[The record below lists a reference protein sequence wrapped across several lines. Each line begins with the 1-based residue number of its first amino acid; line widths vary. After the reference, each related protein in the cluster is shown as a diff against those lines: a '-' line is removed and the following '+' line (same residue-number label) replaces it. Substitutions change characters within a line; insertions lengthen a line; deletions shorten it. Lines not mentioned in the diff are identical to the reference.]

1 MNEIIKLKQM
11 AIDVYNKKPVS
22 SFSVIETEGALRKE
36 LNDMI
41 KTDGK
46 VDFYKFQAN
55 KWMVFQII
63 SESVDAVLPQKVL
76 SVLDKYCETKQVAQG
91 DKIRFK
97 VKKGVARVKNFIT
110 KVGAG
115 SNYEVAQLDSGYLDL
130 VAYARGGGILV
141 ELERFLDGTDSLV
154 DLYDALMEGL
164 EYRIYMDIQDA
175 LKALTSSVPANN
187 YKTHAGF
194 DATKMKALINAIRTY
209 GVPNLFCTPT
219 FAASVT
225 PDTNFIGDADKEDV
239 RNQGYI
245 GRYAGCNT
253 ILMPQSY
260 LDETNTT
267 EVLDNQ
273 YGYVIPSLENKI
285 IKLAFEG
292 NSIMEDV
299 RNADGSMEF
308 QIYKKF
314 AIGTVFVNT
323 LGIFRNTAL

>member
-11 AIDVYNKKPVS
+11 SLDIYNNKLAS
-22 SFSVIETEGALRKE
+22 TFSAAETEEALRKE
-36 LNDMI
+36 MNDMI

-46 VDFYKFQAN
+46 VDYYKYQAN
-55 KWMVFQII
+55 KWMIFQII
-63 SESVDAVLPQKVL
+63 SETVDAILPVKVL
-76 SVLDKYCETKQVAQG
+76 AVLDKYVDTMQVAQG

-97 VKKGVARVKNFIT
+97 LKKGAARVKNFVT

-115 SNYEVAQLDSGYLDL
+115 GNYEVAQLDSAYLDL
-130 VAYARGGGILV
+130 TAYARGGGVLV
-141 ELERFLDGTDSLV
+141 EFERFLDGTDSLV
-154 DLYDALMEGL
+154 DLYDALMEGM

-175 LKALTSSVPANN
+175 LKALTASVPANN

-194 DATKMKALINAIRTY
+194 DATKMKALINALRAY

-253 ILMPQSY
+253 ILMPQSF
-260 LDETNTT
+260 LDETNVT

-273 YGYVIPSLENKI
+273 YGYVIPSTENKV
-285 IKLAFEG
+285 IKLAYEG
-292 NSIMEDV
+292 QSIVEDV
-299 RNADGSMEF
+299 KNADGSFEF

-314 AIGTVFVNT
+314 AIGTVFTNT
-323 LGIFRNTAL
+323 LGIYKNTSL

>member
-1 MNEIIKLKQM
+1 MNEIVKLKQM
-11 AIDVYNKKPVS
+11 ALDVYNKKPAS
-22 SFSVIETEGALRKE
+22 SFSVVETEEALRKE

-46 VDFYKFQAN
+46 VDFYKFQQN
-55 KWMVFQII
+55 KWMVYQII
-63 SESVDAVLPQKVL
+63 SESVDAILPQKVIA
-76 SVLDKYCETKQVAQG
+76 VLDKYCETMQVAQG

-97 VKKGVARVKNFIT
+97 LKKGVSRVKTFIT

-115 SNYEVAQLDSGYLDL
+115 GRYEVAQLDSAYLDL
-130 VAYARGGGILV
+130 TAYARGGGVLI
-141 ELERFLDGTDSLV
+141 ELERFLDGTDSLT

-164 EYRIYMDIQDA
+164 EYRIYQDIQDA
-175 LKALTSSVPANN
+175 LKALTASVPANN

-194 DATKMKALINAIRTY
+194 DATKMKALINTIRAY
-209 GVPNLFCTPT
+209 GIPNLFCTPT

-225 PDTNFIGDADKEDV
+225 PDTNFIGDMDKEDV

-260 LDETNTT
+260 LDETNVT
-267 EVLDNQ
+267 EILDNQ
-273 YGYVIPSLENKI
+273 YGYVISSTENKV

-292 NSIMEDV
+292 QAIMDDV
-299 RNADGSMEF
+299 KNADGSMEF

-314 AIGTVFVNT
+314 AIGSVFTNT
-323 LGIFRNTAL
+323 LGIYKNTAL